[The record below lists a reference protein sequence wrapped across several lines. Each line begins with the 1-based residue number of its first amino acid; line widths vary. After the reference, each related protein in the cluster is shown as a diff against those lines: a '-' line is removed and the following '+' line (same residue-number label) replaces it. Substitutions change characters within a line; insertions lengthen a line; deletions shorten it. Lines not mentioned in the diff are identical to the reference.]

1 MFQIL
6 TNQILTSLNIELPA
20 TDYGVNTANTMYLGN
35 LGGTEEQ
42 EAFYCKGFVEGN
54 ENSKAFG
61 VFSGS
66 PQIKTFKQVTPKLFS
81 FNLSVY
87 SKGYNQYN
95 TRSLRCKATGRTA
108 EMIAALTDQNQV
120 LVLQGE
126 LTIDSY
132 TSKQTG
138 EEIKQLSMF
147 VQGFNY
153 AGIKQPRGM
162 STSASFAEI
171 PF

>member
-1 MFQIL
+1 MFQLITQEIL
-6 TNQILTSLNIELPA
+6 TGLNIELPIK
-20 TDYGVNTANTMYLGN
+20 DNGVTTANTMYLGN

-42 EAFYCKGFVEGN
+42 EAFYCKGFVEGD
-54 ENSKAFG
+54 ENTKAFG

-66 PQIKTFKQVTPKLFS
+66 PQIKTFRQVTPKLFA

-95 TRSLRCKATGRTA
+95 NRSLNCKATGRTA
-108 EMIAALTDQNQV
+108 EMIAALTDQAQV

-126 LTIDSY
+126 LAIDSY

-138 EEIKQLSMF
+138 EEVRQLSMF

-153 AGIKQPRGM
+153 AGMKQSR
-162 STSASFAEI
+162 SLASSSKVEI